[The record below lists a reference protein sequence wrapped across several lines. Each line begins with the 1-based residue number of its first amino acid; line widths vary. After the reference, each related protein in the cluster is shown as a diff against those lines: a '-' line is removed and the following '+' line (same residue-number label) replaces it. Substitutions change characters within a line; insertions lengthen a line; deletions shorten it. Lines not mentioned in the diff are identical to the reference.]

1 MDLPGIGADPDTGM
15 RWPAYLRG
23 VLAFSAAGVLFLYA
37 LQRLQGVL
45 PGSLGFSSID
55 PDQAFNT
62 AVSFVTNTNWQS
74 YYGEQAM
81 GHVVQTA
88 GLAVQNFV
96 SAAVGMAVAVA
107 LVRGFAR
114 SRTGDLGNFW
124 ADLVRGVVRVLV
136 PLAAV
141 AAVVLVACGAIQNFS
156 GIHEVGQ
163 FTGGTQQWN
172 GGAVASQEA
181 IKELGTNGGGYFN
194 ANSAHPFENPTPFT
208 NLFEIFLILL
218 IPVSLTR
225 TFGLMAGSVKQGYA
239 ILATMGT
246 IWLAF
251 VSLMMWTEF
260 SHHGPAFELAN
271 GAMEGKE
278 VRFGIG
284 GSSIFAVSTT
294 LTSTGA
300 VDSFHSSFT
309 GLGGGITL
317 LGMML
322 GEIAPGGVGSGL
334 YGMLVMA
341 VIAVFIAGLMVGRT
355 PEYLGKKI
363 GAREIK
369 LAACY
374 ILITPALVLVFTAFA
389 MALPTPPTP
398 RPTAGARILR
408 DPLRLHLRLEQQRV
422 RLRRPE
428 RRHPVVQHHARP
440 VHALRPL
447 PADGVRAGARRIPR
461 RAAAGPGH
469 RGHAA
474 HREAAVQR
482 PAGGRDPHRHRS
494 DVLPRPGAG
503 PARRGAGVTTTRTQN
518 PEDSMSTATP
528 TRAPHSDVPSGHKPA
543 EGRAGAGLFDPK
555 QLVTSLPDAFRKLD
569 PRMMVKSP
577 VMFVVWIGSLLT
589 TVFSFRDPGDWF
601 GWTISAWLWLT
612 VLFAN
617 LAEAV
622 AEGRGKAQA
631 DTLRKA
637 KTDTVARRLRPDG
650 SEERVPGTGLGI
662 GDLVVCEA
670 GDVVPG
676 DGDVVEGVASVDESA
691 ITGESAPVIRESGGD
706 RSAVTGVRRSSPTA
720 SSSGSRPGPGR
731 PSSTA

>member
-1 MDLPGIGADPDTGM
+1 MGPVLAGVLQLVALIAALALAYVPLGNYMAKVYSSDKHWRVEKWIYKGIGANPDTEM

-23 VLAFSAAGVLFLYA
+23 VLAFSVIGILFLYG
-37 LQRLQGVL
+37 LQRLQGAL
-45 PGSLGFSSID
+45 PGSLGFSAID

-96 SAAVGMAVAVA
+96 SAAVGIAVAVA

-114 SRTGDLGNFW
+114 SRTGELGNFW
-124 ADLVRGVVRVLV
+124 ADLVRGTVRILV

-163 FTGGTQQWN
+163 FMGGRQEWN

-194 ANSAHPFENPTPFT
+194 ANSAHPFENPTPFS
-208 NLFEIFLILL
+208 NLFEIFLILV
-218 IPVSLTR
+218 IPFALTR
-225 TFGLMAGSVKQGYA
+225 TFGVMVGSVKQGYA

-246 IWLAF
+246 IWLGF

-278 VRFGIG
+278 VRFGVG
-284 GSSIFAVSTT
+284 ASAIFATSTT

-309 GLGGGITL
+309 GLGGGITM

-334 YGMLVMA
+334 YGMLIMA
-341 VIAVFIAGLMVGRT
+341 IIAVFIAGLMVGRT

-363 GAREIK
+363 GTREIK

-389 MALPTPPTP
+389 MALPTPANSMTNSGAHGFSEILYAYTSASNNNGSAFAGLNADTQWFNSTLGLCMLFGRFLPMVFVLALAGSLAEQKP
-398 RPTAGARILR
+398 VPATAGTLRTEKPLFTGLLVGAILIITGLTYFPALALG
-408 DPLRLHLRLEQQRV
+408 PL
-422 RLRRPE
+422 
-428 RRHPVVQHHARP
+428 
-440 VHALRPL
+440 
-447 PADGVRAGARRIPR
+447 
-461 RAAAGPGH
+461 
-469 RGHAA
+469 
-474 HREAAVQR
+474 
-482 PAGGRDPHRHRS
+482 
-494 DVLPRPGAG
+494 
-503 PARRGAGVTTTRTQN
+503 
-518 PEDSMSTATP
+518 
-528 TRAPHSDVPSGHKPA
+528 A
-543 EGRAGAGLFDPK
+543 EG
-555 QLVTSLPDAFRKLD
+555 
-569 PRMMVKSP
+569 
-577 VMFVVWIGSLLT
+577 
-589 TVFSFRDPGDWF
+589 
-601 GWTISAWLWLT
+601 
-612 VLFAN
+612 
-617 LAEAV
+617 LA
-622 AEGRGKAQA
+622 
-631 DTLRKA
+631 
-637 KTDTVARRLRPDG
+637 
-650 SEERVPGTGLGI
+650 
-662 GDLVVCEA
+662 
-670 GDVVPG
+670 
-676 DGDVVEGVASVDESA
+676 
-691 ITGESAPVIRESGGD
+691 
-706 RSAVTGVRRSSPTA
+706 
-720 SSSGSRPGPGR
+720 
-731 PSSTA
+731 